1 MFAGTIWK
9 YFKLKVFQVL
19 AKYFQ
24 VQIINIGIG
33 EKCANF
39 LFGVWLPYP
48 LPDEEQE
55 GGKRGTST
63 LPALMIKVNRWNE
76 SLKIWQDFVDSNLK
90 SKLKN
95 FLILPLLH
103 YKNEEAKFHN

>member
-24 VQIINIGIG
+24 VQIIM
-33 EKCANF
+33 EKNVPIF
-39 LFGVWLPYP
+39 YLGFGY

-63 LPALMIKVNRWNE
+63 LPALMIKVNWWNE
-76 SLKIWQDFVDSNLK
+76 SLKILQDFVDSNLK
-90 SKLKN
+90 SKLTN
-95 FLILPLLH
+95 FLLLPLLH

>member
-24 VQIINIGIG
+24 VQIISEL
-33 EKCANF
+33 EKNVPIFF
-39 LFGVWLPYP
+39 LGFGY

-63 LPALMIKVNRWNE
+63 LPALMIKVNWWNE
-76 SLKIWQDFVDSNLK
+76 SLKILQDFVDSNLK
-90 SKLKN
+90 SKLTN
-95 FLILPLLH
+95 FLLLPLLH